1 MRNTPLFILAA
12 SVLLATAAGQT
23 PLTASAAQPTSAD
36 EAKAAAIKEAD
47 ANVAAAERALSAARK
62 SALKLKA
69 DGEVEKIKIAARK
82 AAQERIKARKAT
94 ITAMAETVTGKD
106 SQALKDF
113 SDRAFKEKITR
124 DKAAVLEA
132 DATIKEAEKALAEK
146 DADVNKAEAE
156 AKAAASTV
164 DNAPDDEDLRKN
176 FATAKAVAER
186 SLRVRNGALN
196 TLRSKQVTADA
207 ERKQVAAGKEVKTK
221 LAEVGKLNQAYDDAV
236 TQAATARKTVSEKT
250 AAARTAT
257 RTAATAR
264 AAAKNAA
271 AKATTA
277 KTAGDRAS
285 AALAS
290 TKKSLAS
297 ANEAGK
303 KAIQK
308 KLVQLD
314 NTAKKAA
321 TAVAQAVN
329 VLADANKTA
338 TTGEASSRKLAAEK
352 IAADKARVEADKK
365 LASAKKAADLMNSA
379 IQAFKTAADAEK
391 IDQERIAYEK
401 AIAARITAEKAL
413 AKAKATARSASS
425 KADALKTASERAEA
439 ARVATEEVLEK
450 VAANEKKSADK
461 NTAKAA
467 TARKTTGQKLTQT
480 AAATKASAEKVLA
493 KVIADEKKANGKNKA
508 KATAARKAA
517 EKHLAQVIGTAKTTA
532 RKTLAKIDGDAKRSA
547 DKNTARV
554 LAARKAGQKKL
565 AQVTAAAKKA
575 AAVSTAARTTA
586 DKAIAAEKTAAASD
600 AFDEAPAKNA
610 LARLYEAQTLVDGGL
625 ALLSADQWDYAK
637 ARHLLC
643 RAGFGGTPKEV
654 ETLYALGLHGAVE
667 FMVDFHAQPALN
679 LPFNA
684 ALPQPAVRDENR
696 LSPIRRREISNV
708 RRRAEGVQQTRLRD
722 WWLQRLAQ
730 SPRQL
735 EEKLTLFWHGHFAS
749 EYRTV
754 RNSYAMYEQNQLF
767 RAHAAGNFGALL
779 HGIVH
784 DPAMLRYLDNN
795 SNIKGRPNENLAR
808 EIMELFSLGEGNYAE
823 EDIMEGARALTGY
836 SYDTSTSQFRF
847 TVSRHDTENK
857 TIFGRTGA
865 WAGDDFVD
873 LILQQPF
880 APRFISRKLFVYFT
894 YENPDQEIVHR
905 MATVLS
911 NHRYE
916 MAPML
921 KNLFMS
927 KEFYSDKAMATQ
939 IKNPVQLAIGT
950 LRDLGIKDISY
961 GTLGTS
967 IAGMGQEIFGPPNVR
982 GWEGGQFWVNANR
995 LFVRYNG
1002 IADLVERAVVPN
1014 QSRGLNVIGALE
1026 GEKLE
1031 TPDQVI
1037 DYLARSCL
1045 IQPLTSEK
1053 KKILVEQAS
1062 NLPPSSEWESKRNQV
1077 NATLQ
1082 AILVLMMSM
1091 PEYQT
1096 I

>member
-1 MRNTPLFILAA
+1 MRNNPLCILAA
-12 SVLLATAAGQT
+12 GILLATLTGQT
-23 PLTASAAQPTSAD
+23 PLTASAAQSAD
-36 EAKAAAIKEAD
+36 EAKAAAIKVAD
-47 ANVAAAERALSAARK
+47 AKVAAAERALAEAK
-62 SALKLKA
+62 KAALKLKA
-69 DGEVEKIKIAARK
+69 DEEVEKIKLAARK
-82 AAQERIKARKAT
+82 AAQERIKARKAA
-94 ITAMAETVTGKD
+94 ITAMTEAVKEED
-106 SQALKDF
+106 SRVLKDF
-113 SDRAFKEKITR
+113 SDRAFREKIAR
-124 DKAAVLEA
+124 DKEAVLEA
-132 DATIKEAEKALAEK
+132 DVAIKEAEKALAEK
-146 DADVNKAEAE
+146 DTNVKKTEAE
-156 AKAAASTV
+156 AKAAAALA
-164 DNAPDDEDLRKN
+164 DKKPDDEDLRKK
-176 FATAKAVAER
+176 FAAAKAVADR
-186 SLRVRNGALN
+186 ALRVRNGALN
-196 TLRSKQVTADA
+196 TLRSKQATADA
-207 ERKQVAAGKEVKTK
+207 ARKQVVTGKEVISK

-236 TQAATARKTVSEKT
+236 TQATAARKTVSEKT

-271 AKATTA
+271 TKTATAKAA
-277 KTAGDRAS
+277 NDRA
-285 AALAS
+285 AATLVAA
-290 TKKSLAS
+290 KKSLANAS
-297 ANEAGK
+297 EAEK
-303 KAIQK
+303 KAMTK
-308 KLVQLD
+308 KLTQQASA
-314 NTAKKAA
+314 AKKASTAFSQA
-321 TAVAQAVN
+321 TATQTELNKKAVAAEV
-329 VLADANKTA
+329 
-338 TTGEASSRKLAAEK
+338 SSRKLAVEK
-352 IAADKARVEADKK
+352 TAADKARVEADRKV
-365 LASAKKAADLMNSA
+365 AVAKKKADQMNAAIL
-379 IQAFKTAADAEK
+379 AFKTAADAEK

-413 AKAKATARSASS
+413 AKAKATARSAAS
-425 KADALKTASERAEA
+425 KADSLKTASERAEA
-439 ARVATEEVLEK
+439 ARAAAEEGLKK
-450 VAANEKKSADK
+450 VAANEKNSADK
-461 NTAKAA
+461 NKAKAA
-467 TARKTTGQKLTQT
+467 ALRKATGQKLGQ
-480 AAATKASAEKVLA
+480 AAAAAKESAEKDLA
-493 KVIADEKKANGKNKA
+493 KAIADEKKANGKNKT
-508 KATAARKAA
+508 KAVADRKAA
-517 EKHLAQVIGTAKTTA
+517 EKNLARVIATAKANTEKA
-532 RKTLAKIDGDAKRSA
+532 LAKVDRDAKMSA
-547 DKNTARV
+547 DKNSARV
-554 LAARKAGQKKL
+554 LAARKAGEKKL
-565 AQVTAAAKKA
+565 ALLTTAAKKA
-575 AAVSTAARTTA
+575 AATATAARATA

-600 AFDEAPAKNA
+600 AFDETPAKNA
-610 LARLYEAQTLVDGGL
+610 LARLYEAQALVDGGL
-625 ALLSADQWDYAK
+625 ALLPADQWDYAK

-654 ETLYALGLHGAVE
+654 EALYALGLHGAVE
-667 FMVDFHAQPALN
+667 FMVDFHTQPALN

-684 ALPQPAVRDENR
+684 ALPRPAVRDENR

-722 WWLQRLAQ
+722 WWLQRMAQ

-911 NHRYE
+911 KHRYE

-1002 IADLVERAVVPN
+1002 IADLVERAVVPD
-1014 QSRGLNVIGALE
+1014 QPRGLNVIGALE

-1053 KKILVEQAS
+1053 KKILIEQAS
-1062 NLPPSSEWESKRNQV
+1062 ALPPSSEWESKRNQV